1 MLTTTWQRGQRGI
14 GSFISLRFSLRTCL
28 ASEFAEEVGGLGA
41 CSRINRRFA
50 ISSLRI
56 HISSLGD
63 QEFDNFVV
71 PLRSGFVQGSPSI
84 LVFLVY
90 IRASGQVLFDNSNI
104 TVFDCI
110 VD

>member
-1 MLTTTWQRGQRGI
+1 V
-14 GSFISLRFSLRTCL
+14 S
-28 ASEFAEEVGGLGA
+28 
-41 CSRINRRFA
+41 
-50 ISSLRI
+50 
-56 HISSLGD
+56 
-63 QEFDNFVV
+63 
-71 PLRSGFVQGSPSI
+71 LRSGFVQGSPSI

>member
-28 ASEFAEEVGGLGA
+28 ASEFAEEVGGLGV
-41 CSRINRRFA
+41 CYCINRYFA
-50 ISSLRI
+50 ISY
-56 HISSLGD
+56 LGD

-71 PLRSGFVQGSPSI
+71 SLRSGFVQGSPSI